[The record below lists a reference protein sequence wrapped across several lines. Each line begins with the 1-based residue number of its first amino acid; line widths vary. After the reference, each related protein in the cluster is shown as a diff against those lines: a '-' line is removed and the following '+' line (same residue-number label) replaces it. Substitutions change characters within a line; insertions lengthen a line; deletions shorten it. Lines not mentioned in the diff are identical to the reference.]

1 MISALREFGGSLC
14 QLWHRDPFLFVLEV
28 VGTVSSMIAATL
40 ISLQLASMLT
50 VFVFWSVGSVSLTI
64 SSHKRN
70 NSMMVLLMLFY
81 TALNFMGIWNIL

>member
-14 QLWHRDPFLFVLEV
+14 QLWHRDPSLFVLEV
-28 VGTVSSMIAATL
+28 VGTVSSMVAATL

-64 SSHKRN
+64 RS
-70 NSMMVLLMLFY
+70 
-81 TALNFMGIWNIL
+81 